1 MYKRSMLMLLCLS
14 VVFLSGCTAASQR
27 NDSIAEYCYAINQVL
42 KQEDFAFAEV
52 NEESIV
58 LYDADRVPLSVI
70 DFALYDNSIHFL
82 SIRKEGNVIYFVTQG
97 AVDDEEGYMFVNGQE
112 NSIFDGIWQIE
123 RVSGNGYAYS
133 TSKP

>member
-70 DFALYDNSIHFL
+70 DFAQYDNSIHFL

>member
-1 MYKRSMLMLLCLS
+1 MLLCLS
-14 VVFLSGCTAASQR
+14 IVFLSGCTATSQR
-27 NDSIAEYCYAINQVL
+27 NDSIAEYCHAINQVL

-52 NEESIV
+52 DGERIV
-58 LYDADRVPLSVI
+58 LYGVDRVPLSEI
-70 DFALYDNSIHFL
+70 HFAQYDNSIHFL
-82 SIRKEGNVIYFVTQG
+82 SIRKEENVIYFVTQG

-112 NSIFDGIWQIE
+112 NSVFDGIWQIE

>member
-1 MYKRSMLMLLCLS
+1 MYKKSMLMLLCLS
-14 VVFLSGCTAASQR
+14 IVSLSGCTATSQR

-52 NEESIV
+52 NGERIV
-58 LYDADRVPLSVI
+58 LYGVDRAPLSVI
-70 DFALYDNSIHFL
+70 HFAQYDNSIHFL
-82 SIRKEGNVIYFVTQG
+82 SIRKEENVIYFVTQG

-112 NSIFDGIWQIE
+112 NSVFDGIWQIE

>member
-112 NSIFDGIWQIE
+112 NSVFDGIWQIE